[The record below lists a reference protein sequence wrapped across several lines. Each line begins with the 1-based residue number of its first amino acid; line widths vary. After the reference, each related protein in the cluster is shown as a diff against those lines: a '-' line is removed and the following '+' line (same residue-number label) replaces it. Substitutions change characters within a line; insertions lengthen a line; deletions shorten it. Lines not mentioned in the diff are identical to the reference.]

1 MKDILFGNNNT
12 AIIKRLSS
20 RYFEAGKSR
29 NVIAGVAIALT
40 TLLFTAI
47 FTLGSGLMDTVRDQ
61 NIRRQGGDG
70 QAVLNNISDA
80 VYELSLIHI

>member
-1 MKDILFGNNNT
+1 MKDILFGNNNA

-47 FTLGSGLMDTVRDQ
+47 FTLGSGLMVTVRVL
-61 NIRRQGGDG
+61 GDRYLK
-70 QAVLNNISDA
+70 QHRPPDRIP
-80 VYELSLIHI
+80 SLCGRPPGAA